1 MVFKGREERGMII
14 NIGTGVDESVVM
26 WKYNDKEMWRDADID
41 VLIHLYESVVHC
53 KDCKWYECGGLPC
66 PLDVCETLGD
76 DGFCSRGEGIKNE
89 NDGNT

>member
-1 MVFKGREERGMII
+1 MII

-76 DGFCSRGEGIKNE
+76 DGFCSRGERIKNE